1 MTPKQFQKTVWEYYK
16 KHGRVLPWR
25 LTDGTELSAYK
36 ILVSEYMLQQTQ
48 VDRVI
53 PKYQAFLKRF
63 PTIVKLAESSNA
75 DVLSLWS
82 GLGYN
87 RRALFLK
94 RAAEKIVHEYGK
106 KIPRSTETLQTLPGI
121 GSYTAGAIMSFAWN
135 TPSVCI
141 ETNIRTVYIHH
152 FFADREEKVSDQELL
167 SVIQK
172 TCDIQNP
179 REWYWALMDY
189 GAYLK
194 SQGVKTHRKS
204 GSYAKQKAFKGSL
217 REVRGAILKILTK
230 NPRISLVKLYT
241 QLPFDIERTER
252 ALGDL
257 KKEGILV
264 EERKHV
270 RIC

>member
-25 LTDGTELSAYK
+25 LADDTELSAYK

-63 PTIVKLAESSNA
+63 PTVVKLATASNA

-106 KIPRSTETLQTLPGI
+106 KIPRSMETLQTLPGI

-135 TPSVCI
+135 IPSVCI

-152 FFADREEKVSDQELL
+152 FFADRTEKVSDQELL

-172 TCDIQNP
+172 TCDIKNP

-194 SQGVKTHRKS
+194 SQGIKTHRKS
-204 GSYAKQKAFKGSL
+204 GKYTKQKAFKGSL
-217 REVRGAILKILTK
+217 REVRGAIIKQ
-230 NPRISLVKLYT
+230 LVKEDSLPIETLYEDLSFEKHRIM
-241 QLPFDIERTER
+241 QAILS
-252 ALGDL
+252 L
-257 KKEGILV
+257 KKDMLIRQNKNIV
-264 EERKHV
+264 S
-270 RIC
+270 IC